1 MMIARISSRVRLLTC
16 GRHPMVDFC
25 GCVFGEGCGCGFAG
39 LVWER
44 GVMVFLQR
52 LRPWAARLA
61 FVVEGVG
68 CGANDECA
76 AGFHSDQTSKV
87 RKAGSALDPEHW
99 RAGRTSRLVKVI
111 CDMKLLLARQDPIVT
126 GTSRRFRDILC
137 LLFNRDFGK
146 N

>member
-1 MMIARISSRVRLLTC
+1 
-16 GRHPMVDFC
+16 
-25 GCVFGEGCGCGFAG
+25 
-39 LVWER
+39 
-44 GVMVFLQR
+44 MVFLQR

-87 RKAGSALDPEHW
+87 RKAGSALDREHW

-111 CDMKLLLARQDPIVT
+111 CNMKLLLARQDPIVT

-146 N
+146 NIGFRPDLRTFGEVLMPVALYLPRSGIK